1 LENRYMTVRE
11 AAALLNVS
19 ERTVRRLIASGDL
32 AAIRIG
38 RVLRVSAFDL
48 NDFLAESREVVL

>member
-1 LENRYMTVRE
+1 VRE